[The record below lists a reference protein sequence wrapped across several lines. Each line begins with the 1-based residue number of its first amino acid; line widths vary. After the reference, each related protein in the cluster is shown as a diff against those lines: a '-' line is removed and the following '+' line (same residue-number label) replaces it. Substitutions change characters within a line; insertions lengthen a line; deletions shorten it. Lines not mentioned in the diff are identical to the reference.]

1 MKISE
6 YDGNINDKVTLYTEW
21 QALIGLYQTIGR
33 DIYRI
38 PFDIEHDIITDGS
51 GDMIYEYYDGVERY
65 YVYDDGTVSADGDGE
80 GIIGQIKLDY
90 NDKIDSFN

>member
-1 MKISE
+1 MKISG

-38 PFDIEHDIITDGS
+38 PFDIEHDIITVGE
-51 GDMIYEYYDGVERY
+51 GDCLYSYYDGVECY
-65 YVYDDGTVSADGDGE
+65 SIFDDGTIYADDKGVIGE
-80 GIIGQIKLDY
+80 IKLDE
-90 NDKIDSFN
+90 KIEQFK